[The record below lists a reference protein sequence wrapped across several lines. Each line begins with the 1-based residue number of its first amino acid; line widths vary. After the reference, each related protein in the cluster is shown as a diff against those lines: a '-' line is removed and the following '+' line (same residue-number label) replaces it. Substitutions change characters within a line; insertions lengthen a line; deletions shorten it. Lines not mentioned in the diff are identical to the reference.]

1 MSEVDLKEKVAKA
14 HGCVAA
20 KWPSLA
26 SYGDGAVM
34 VIFRLPQRRRTHTSR
49 IGNAEVIREPFSA
62 SPSRSRNGLRRRT
75 IPLVKRQSW
84 HSSGN
89 LHMLFPP

>member
-1 MSEVDLKEKVAKA
+1 VKEKVAKA

-34 VIFRLPQRRRTHTSR
+34 VISRLPQRRRT
-49 IGNAEVIREPFSA
+49 
-62 SPSRSRNGLRRRT
+62 
-75 IPLVKRQSW
+75 IPLTKRRSW

>member
-1 MSEVDLKEKVAKA
+1 
-14 HGCVAA
+14 
-20 KWPSLA
+20 
-26 SYGDGAVM
+26 M
-34 VIFRLPQRRRTHTSR
+34 V
-49 IGNAEVIREPFSA
+49 GNAEVIREPFSA

-75 IPLVKRQSW
+75 IPLIKRQSW